1 MDILS
6 INEDIIYHE
15 VVIDTVNNFNIWNI
29 KNDFICIKLE
39 DNILF
44 NYNAIKIIFNTNTKK
59 INLEN
64 IIEEESIYLDEVN
77 DKISEINN
85 YFQNNILNSIINYLD
100 YINTNLINLNNM
112 LLCNDSSSDNSSSLD
127 DSSSSNIED
136 IKTNDVLSYIIKN
149 NKNKNIL
156 KHIRIINNIITNLNI
171 INNDDNIYIC
181 RLNDNIFDLN
191 IEFYEFINNDY
202 INNLLKKN
210 IIESIKINIKI
221 LVNYFPKM
229 VFLINFN
236 NILFKKDIFK
246 ELYSI
251 ESLDKLV
258 DKIYNILDDN
268 NNINKIDQKNTLNY
282 NILLLKQITELE
294 LKDPSINNILI
305 DILKDIEK
313 EENDDI
319 EDITE
324 LYYYLDKILLY
335 ENDDIKGLIDNIKK
349 TEI

>member
-15 VVIDTVNNFNIWNI
+15 VVIDTSNDFNIWNI
-29 KNDFICIKLE
+29 KNDFICIKIEE
-39 DNILF
+39 DILF
-44 NYNAIKIIFNTNTKK
+44 NYNAIKIIFHVNTKN
-59 INLEN
+59 INLEY
-64 IIEEESIYLDEVN
+64 IIEEQSIYLDKVN

-112 LLCNDSSSDNSSSLD
+112 LLCNDSSSDDSSSEE
-127 DSSSSNIED
+127 SSSSNIEE
-136 IKTNDVLSYIIKN
+136 IKINKILSNITKKN
-149 NKNKNIL
+149 GNSIL
-156 KHIRIINNIITNLNI
+156 KHIKVIINIITDYNNI
-171 INNDDNIYIC
+171 NYNDNIYIY
-181 RLNDNIFDLN
+181 RMKDNLFDLN
-191 IEFYEFINNDY
+191 IEFFEFINNDY
-202 INNLLKKN
+202 LNNLIKQD

-221 LVNYFPKM
+221 LVDYFPKM

-236 NILFKKDIFK
+236 NILFKQDIFK
-246 ELYSI
+246 ELYNI
-251 ESLDKLV
+251 ESLEKLV
-258 DKIYNILDDN
+258 NKIYNILDDN

-294 LKDPSINNILI
+294 LKNPSVNNILI
-305 DILKDIEK
+305 DILKNINTNDI
-313 EENDDI
+313 DDI

-324 LYYYLDKILLY
+324 LYYYLDKLILY

-349 TEI
+349 N

>member
-15 VVIDTVNNFNIWNI
+15 VVIDTSNDFNIWNI
-29 KNDFICIKLE
+29 KNDFICIKIEE
-39 DNILF
+39 DILF
-44 NYNAIKIIFNTNTKK
+44 NYNAIKIIFHVNTKN
-59 INLEN
+59 INLEY
-64 IIEEESIYLDEVN
+64 IIEEQSIYLDKVN

-112 LLCNDSSSDNSSSLD
+112 LLCNDSSSDDSSSEE
-127 DSSSSNIED
+127 SSSSNIEE
-136 IKTNDVLSYIIKN
+136 IKINKILSNITKKN
-149 NKNKNIL
+149 GNSIL
-156 KHIRIINNIITNLNI
+156 KHIKVIINIITDYNNI
-171 INNDDNIYIC
+171 NYNDNIYIY
-181 RLNDNIFDLN
+181 RMKDNLFDLN
-191 IEFYEFINNDY
+191 IEFFEFINNDY
-202 INNLLKKN
+202 LNNLIKQD

-221 LVNYFPKM
+221 LVDYLPKM

-236 NILFKKDIFK
+236 NLLFKIDFFKDIYNIK
-246 ELYSI
+246 
-251 ESLDKLV
+251 SLNTLV
-258 DKIYNILDDN
+258 NKIYDILDDN
-268 NNINKIDQKNTLNY
+268 DNINKIDQNNTLNY

-294 LKDPSINNILI
+294 LKNPSVNNILI

-313 EENDDI
+313 EDINDI

-324 LYYYLDKILLY
+324 LYYYLDKLILY
-335 ENDDIKGLIDNIKK
+335 ENDDIKGFIDNIKK